1 MIVVLCVD
9 STKNIWSL
17 LLQNNGYKIIF
28 GDYIAVL
35 FIGIRG
41 MYKFG
46 LINME
51 VEMGDV
57 DTSDGKK
64 NNLVCFFEDCEVPF
78 RKDKDEIVYDNEPYS
93 ETGKMIKIEISG
105 PGEIDLK
112 NYMKGFLDEYRGK
125 LSGKNCLY
133 KCGSKL
139 AYGYSAA
146 SGKEKSNFYCDF
158 VSEEYIRG
166 TSIRFNK
173 IDDNNQEK
181 PSDLSYDRRFY
192 TGDFRRIV
200 ADAFFAI
207 YKQLCDKEI
216 QIDTISFYKDKE
228 KDPIT
233 SFTID
238 QESTKSEFDNW
249 NDDGYANFWCISK
262 NDSNSEIDSKKIGFP
277 ICLKYFESRYEE
289 CSSDFYYELVN
300 RKSGKELTRYL
311 NYYDIHNVAAK
322 SQYEVFNKAYN
333 IALFS
338 GEDKNWGKGIFYF
351 YNGELYP
358 KMVIKDSEIKIYD
371 VRSHF
376 RKKEQ
381 KLICE
386 YNVECD
392 NDDFQKIIKDYKNID
407 YKNFEQIC
415 MGEAFRA
422 YGSNSNYNNEFKL
435 EKNACFFK
443 NYSGSKNDFDSII
456 IKYEGEKTYNLV
468 DFDYY
473 WKGKLNSI
481 EIYFECED
489 GNSVVKII
497 NGSIYEAHFS
507 YKSQNI
513 EITYRIRDLKPSG
526 FTDRDLENLLNN
538 VDKFGVT
545 FKDQLKFVEDNIEII
560 GNIVKKLVSL
570 INDSQNE
577 NIVNYLVENSRDK
590 NELNIEDFEK
600 KLFEGLLP
608 DRTVTNQV
616 YDEVKK
622 WRKEKEEEKEDK
634 GNKHPKIPNLVIM
647 GSPGTGKTTLAKRI
661 AKCFSDNDDP
671 NDDVTKKEGNFY
683 QVSPSDLKGAYVGQ
697 TIPKVYDLLKGAS
710 EKKQIL
716 FLDEAYLLQE
726 DQFGREA
733 LAYLLPVMSGD
744 RKIIIK
750 EFEEIETDG
759 TKLKTGK
766 KIEAFNFVD
775 DGNGI
780 PPIWMAG
787 YEHQMRKTLSENPG
801 LYRRMVKLRLQS
813 PTASNLYENLMI
825 LADNNPKLKEKFGDQ
840 SIQKDIKNY
849 FIWAIARENSE
860 YFGNYAGV
868 QKFYE
873 TCEIREVAT
882 SNRAHDLIN
891 TIIEENKKEI
901 KAQYAA
907 VLSKNEKSRKFVVS
921 RDIDTTFKDVIGE
934 AVTKKLKPIVDM
946 LIDHEKY
953 YECGINVPKGALLV
967 GSPGTGKTLLARA
980 VAGEFQQ
987 SQKELDS
994 DKQIAFISVIG
1005 TELSTPEL
1013 VEELFSEAADYDA
1026 AIIFIDEI
1034 DSMGVKRE
1042 YSHNPEPMFQLL
1054 KEMDGFEQRTNI
1066 FVMAATN
1073 APEILDEALKRPGRF
1088 DRYIEVSY
1096 PTKEE
1101 RKAIIKMYVEKLKWF
1116 RYEQS
1121 KENSNDETNN
1131 VSSDVA
1137 NDNWDKLYNDIA
1149 NKTKSFTPAQLKNL
1163 INEAAI
1169 DFYSLTPAQLKKLIN
1184 EDALNEDSLR
1194 LDQLDVSLKLKAF
1207 ENLVNEKIEQ
1217 LIIGDKKPKPD
1228 EAKFSV
1234 EENKGCSAVAIHEVG
1249 HAMVCLLQ
1257 GMEPFEK
1264 ITILPRGNA
1273 LGYVTP
1279 SSNNS
1284 LWTKQDYLNQ
1294 IRALMG
1300 GRVAEELFYGE
1311 DDISVGAAQDI
1322 QSATKLAENMV
1333 AIFGMSEKI
1342 GVMSVKSD
1350 TSNFLGSVSKFECSE
1365 SFRYDVEIEV
1375 RNLLRTQLEIVREE
1389 LKKQKDIIK
1398 EMAET
1403 VYGVETM
1410 SGDDFKEKYNE
1421 KRKEIEESSKKL
1433 RDSVSYDA

>member
-1 MIVVLCVD
+1 
-9 STKNIWSL
+9 
-17 LLQNNGYKIIF
+17 
-28 GDYIAVL
+28 
-35 FIGIRG
+35 
-41 MYKFG
+41 
-46 LINME
+46 
-51 VEMGDV
+51 MGDEGKTGNDRTTHV
-57 DTSDGKK
+57 YTFTDYTVEIKKDNYYEGLGFRTVNVRNSD
-64 NNLVCFFEDCEVPF
+64 VIEDEEQKSIQLEITVSNY
-78 RKDKDEIVYDNEPYS
+78 KEDDKIQ
-93 ETGKMIKIEISG
+93 KI
-105 PGEIDLK
+105 
-112 NYMKGFLDEYRGK
+112 MKSFLAEYRGRMRK
-125 LSGKNCLY
+125 TPYSMYEDIRKDEC
-133 KCGSKL
+133 
-139 AYGYSAA
+139 YGYLPCSK
-146 SGKEKSNFYCDF
+146 GKDK
-158 VSEEYIRG
+158 IRTYDDYAG
-166 TSIRFNK
+166 ENK
-173 IDDNNQEK
+173 IHVTQIACDGITIPPHSQAK
-181 PSDLSYDRRFY
+181 FLYH

-200 ADAFFAI
+200 ADAFWVI
-207 YKQLCDKEI
+207 YKQLCEEDNIEIKSITFKKGGEQTTIEIDHWNTKE
-216 QIDTISFYKDKE
+216 
-228 KDPIT
+228 
-233 SFTID
+233 
-238 QESTKSEFDNW
+238 ESKKWD
-249 NDDGYANFWCISK
+249 DDGYVIFACRDNEETISK
-262 NDSNSEIDSKKIGFP
+262 KLGFP
-277 ICLKYFESRYEE
+277 ICLKECESHYEE
-289 CSSDFYYELVN
+289 ISSKQYYELMN
-300 RKSGKELTRYL
+300 YSSQNKEYIRNLK
-311 NYYDIHNVAAK
+311 YYA
-322 SQYEVFNKAYN
+322 SYKAIWKTTWKETYNQKEWYKKEWYN

-338 GEDKNWGKGIFYF
+338 GTDKKWGFGIFY
-351 YNGELYP
+351 YYDDKLCP
-358 KMVIKDSEIKIYD
+358 KMVINNNEIKVYD
-371 VRSHF
+371 IRYHF
-376 RKKEQ
+376 YRKEP
-381 KLICE
+381 KLIFSHNSE
-386 YNVECD
+386 KV
-392 NDDFQKIIKDYKNID
+392 NDDLKKIIEEYKTGESID
-407 YKNFEQIC
+407 INDFKQKCED
-415 MGEAFRA
+415 EAFRILGEEGNE
-422 YGSNSNYNNEFKL
+422 YGYILKKDDDVFCKTL
-435 EKNACFFK
+435 EDKK
-443 NYSGSKNDFDSII
+443 IV
-456 IKYEGEKTYNLV
+456 IKYNGMKTYD
-468 DFDYY
+468 DFYDRDYY
-473 WKGKLNSI
+473 WKGKRDSI
-481 EIYFECED
+481 EIHFNEKNSIVTIKSGDIVNSFFEYKVNGENVLRYTIQSIRAKKLESKQLNGLLKD
-489 GNSVVKII
+489 VGKI
-497 NGSIYEAHFS
+497 EKTF
-507 YKSQNI
+507 I
-513 EITYRIRDLKPSG
+513 E
-526 FTDRDLENLLNN
+526 
-538 VDKFGVT
+538 
-545 FKDQLKFVEDNIEII
+545 QLQFVENNIGAIGEIVDN
-560 GNIVKKLVSL
+560 LVSL
-570 INDSQNE
+570 IEDPKNKK
-577 NIVNYLVENSRDK
+577 IVNELVENSRDK

-622 WRKEKEEEKEDK
+622 WRKEKEEKEEKGK
-634 GNKHPKIPNLVIM
+634 GNKNPQIPNLVIM

-744 RKIIIK
+744 RKVIIK
-750 EFEEIETDG
+750 QSENIGEEGEVFNFEEGDH
-759 TKLKTGK
+759 
-766 KIEAFNFVD
+766 V
-775 DGNGI
+775 I

-934 AVTKKLKPIVDM
+934 AVTNKLKPIVDM

-967 GSPGTGKTLLARA
+967 GPPGTGKTLLARA

-987 SQKELDS
+987 FQKELDS

-1101 RKAIIKMYVEKLKWF
+1101 RKDIIKMYVEKLKWF
-1116 RYEQS
+1116 RS
-1121 KENSNDETNN
+1121 
-1131 VSSDVA
+1131 
-1137 NDNWDKLYNDIA
+1137 DNWDELYEDIA

-1169 DFYSLTPAQLKKLIN
+1169 DFYSLTPAQLEKLIN
-1184 EDALNEDSLR
+1184 EAALNEDSLR
-1194 LDQLDVSLKLKAF
+1194 LDQLYDSLKLNAF
-1207 ENLVNEKIEQ
+1207 EYLVNEKIEQ

-1273 LGYVTP
+1273 LGYVTQ

-1350 TSNFLGSVSKFECSE
+1350 ASNFLGSVSKFECSE

-1410 SGDDFKEKYNE
+1410 SGDDFKKEYNN
-1421 KRKEIEESSKKL
+1421 KRKEIEESSKEL

>member
-1 MIVVLCVD
+1 MGEGEIAANEANDIDANADNTLVYTFTDYTVIIKDKYDWKHGQYFKTHGSKCEEDEDKEDIDKKSIELRIACSEEGD
-9 STKNIWSL
+9 KIKEIMKSFLAEYRGRKSDKLDMWSDTRKSDCYGYLPYKN
-17 LLQNNGYKIIF
+17 G
-28 GDYIAVL
+28 
-35 FIGIRG
+35 
-41 MYKFG
+41 
-46 LINME
+46 
-51 VEMGDV
+51 
-57 DTSDGKK
+57 
-64 NNLVCFFEDCEVPF
+64 
-78 RKDKDEIVYDNEPYS
+78 KDEIRTYNDYVD
-93 ETGKMIKIEISG
+93 ETKIHVTKIECD
-105 PGEIDLK
+105 GELIKPHND
-112 NYMKGFLDEYRGK
+112 
-125 LSGKNCLY
+125 
-133 KCGSKL
+133 
-139 AYGYSAA
+139 A
-146 SGKEKSNFYCDF
+146 
-158 VSEEYIRG
+158 
-166 TSIRFNK
+166 K
-173 IDDNNQEK
+173 IE
-181 PSDLSYDRRFY
+181 FH

-200 ADAFFAI
+200 ADTFWVI
-207 YKQLCDKEI
+207 YKQLKDNDTNINIKSITFNKANKDSITFKIDSKRTKLEAKNDK
-216 QIDTISFYKDKE
+216 
-228 KDPIT
+228 
-233 SFTID
+233 
-238 QESTKSEFDNW
+238 W
-249 NDDGYANFWCISK
+249 DDGYVRFWCK
-262 NDSNSEIDSKKIGFP
+262 DNNNLKKIGFP
-277 ICLKYFESRYEE
+277 ICLKECESYYEE
-289 CSSDFYYELVN
+289 CSASLYYEL
-300 RKSGKELTRYL
+300 S
-311 NYYDIHNVAAK
+311 YYNEDNNTCRRNLDYYN
-322 SQYEVFNKAYN
+322 SYEVLTKLHCNTKQWYN

-338 GEDKNWGKGIFYF
+338 GEDQDLGKGIFY
-351 YNGELYP
+351 YHNDKLYP
-358 KMVIKDSEIKIYD
+358 KLVINESNLKVYNVRSTFWSEKEEVIFEYNTNNANDGFKNINIIEDCKKKEIKDI
-371 VRSHF
+371 
-376 RKKEQ
+376 
-381 KLICE
+381 
-386 YNVECD
+386 
-392 NDDFQKIIKDYKNID
+392 DFKNI
-407 YKNFEQIC
+407 EQIC
-415 MGEAFRA
+415 ENEAFRVIWEKTKNKIKNEHGFELQNKDVFSKTMENTPIVINFKGKKKNDEA
-422 YGSNSNYNNEFKL
+422 NSDYCWTGEQNTIEIDFKDKNSIVMIKSGDIINSGFVYKNHFTNKISSIITYKLTDDNLFRSL
-435 EKNACFFK
+435 EKA
-443 NYSGSKNDFDSII
+443 
-456 IKYEGEKTYNLV
+456 
-468 DFDYY
+468 
-473 WKGKLNSI
+473 
-481 EIYFECED
+481 
-489 GNSVVKII
+489 
-497 NGSIYEAHFS
+497 GSIGETFGE
-507 YKSQNI
+507 Q
-513 EITYRIRDLKPSG
+513 IR
-526 FTDRDLENLLNN
+526 
-538 VDKFGVT
+538 
-545 FKDQLKFVEDNIEII
+545 FVVDNIEVI
-560 GNIVKKLVSL
+560 GEIVDNLVSL
-570 INDSQNE
+570 IIEPQNE
-577 NIVNYLVENSRDK
+577 KIVKELVENSRDK

-622 WRKEKEEEKEDK
+622 WRKEKDK
-634 GNKHPKIPNLVIM
+634 IGGDPQIPNLVIM

-671 NDDVTKKEGNFY
+671 NDDNPKDDVTKKEGNFS
-683 QVSPSDLKGAYVGQ
+683 QVSPSDLKGAYIGQ
-697 TIPKVYDLLKGAS
+697 TIPKVYDLLKDAS
-710 EKKQIL
+710 ENKQIL

-744 RKIIIK
+744 RKTIIK
-750 EFEEIETDG
+750 ESEEIETNDAG
-759 TKLKTGK
+759 LVKKVK
-766 KIEAFNFVD
+766 KIETFNFKEK
-775 DGNGI
+775 GKGKGI

-825 LADNNPKLKEKFGDQ
+825 LADNNLELKKKFEDQ

-868 QKFYE
+868 QRFYE

-934 AVTKKLKPIVDM
+934 AVTNKLKPIVDM
-946 LIDHEKY
+946 LIDHERY

-967 GSPGTGKTLLARA
+967 GPPGTGKTLLARA

-1101 RKAIIKMYVEKLKWF
+1101 RKDIIKMYVEKLKWF
-1116 RYEQS
+1116 RDAQLTDDFL
-1121 KENSNDETNN
+1121 KN
-1131 VSSDVA
+1131 
-1137 NDNWDKLYNDIA
+1137 IA
-1149 NKTKSFTPAQLKNL
+1149 SETKSFTPAQLKNL

-1169 DFYSLTPAQLKKLIN
+1169 DFETK
-1184 EDALNEDSLR
+1184 DS
-1194 LDQLDVSLKLKAF
+1194 QKTVKEF
-1207 ENLVNEKIEQ
+1207 EEVVEEKIEQ
-1217 LIIGDKKPKPD
+1217 LKIGDKKPKPD
-1228 EAKFSV
+1228 GDEFSV

-1342 GVMSVKSD
+1342 GVMSVKND
-1350 TSNFLGSVSKFECSE
+1350 TSNFLGSVSKYECSE

-1398 EMAET
+1398 EMAEV

-1410 SGDDFKEKYNE
+1410 SGDEFKEKYNE

>member
-1 MIVVLCVD
+1 MGDEVQTDNKECRITCEYYDYL
-9 STKNIWSL
+9 SNSEMGL
-17 LLQNNGYKIIF
+17 NGL
-28 GDYIAVL
+28 GDYIKIV
-35 FIGIRG
+35 ISCRG
-41 MYKFG
+41 
-46 LINME
+46 
-51 VEMGDV
+51 V
-57 DTSDGKK
+57 S
-64 NNLVCFFEDCEVPF
+64 
-78 RKDKDEIVYDNEPYS
+78 YDNL
-93 ETGKMIKIEISG
+93 KKILRYIN
-105 PGEIDLK
+105 L
-112 NYMKGFLDEYRGK
+112 EYRGE
-125 LSGKNCLY
+125 NY
-133 KCGSKL
+133 KAPKDWVRM
-139 AYGYSAA
+139 GYNS
-146 SGKEKSNFYCDF
+146 SEKIVTYNDLDSITKKWKTTIIKYQ
-158 VSEEYIRG
+158 VEENEE
-166 TSIRFNK
+166 SI
-173 IDDNNQEK
+173 K
-181 PSDLSYDRRFY
+181 PSNNGMAETPFFV
-192 TGDFRRIV
+192 GDFRRIS
-200 ADAFFAI
+200 ADLIYVICCGTENVKNEEFKQVISKIKVEKIITGHIENGSPKEETYEIESLATKEILSHVQFKDNKGDVYTFPINFSRLNDLRVSYSSRFLDSSVNFFYQIYNENEKIDLDFCTI
-207 YKQLCDKEI
+207 YKFVYYFVDLFIGHYGDEYGLFYYYQNELHPFIALKKNKEEKIIATFTDVKRTFAEGQVQVIDNEYTLDNQYENLFESLGKNQLANSKDNCDKLLKLKRKLYHEI
-216 QIDTISFYKDKE
+216 YIKTEKKCSECIFVWNKKDEKWEYAKE
-228 KDPIT
+228 
-233 SFTID
+233 
-238 QESTKSEFDNW
+238 
-249 NDDGYANFWCISK
+249 G
-262 NDSNSEIDSKKIGFP
+262 
-277 ICLKYFESRYEE
+277 
-289 CSSDFYYELVN
+289 
-300 RKSGKELTRYL
+300 
-311 NYYDIHNVAAK
+311 
-322 SQYEVFNKAYN
+322 
-333 IALFS
+333 
-338 GEDKNWGKGIFYF
+338 
-351 YNGELYP
+351 
-358 KMVIKDSEIKIYD
+358 
-371 VRSHF
+371 
-376 RKKEQ
+376 
-381 KLICE
+381 
-386 YNVECD
+386 
-392 NDDFQKIIKDYKNID
+392 
-407 YKNFEQIC
+407 
-415 MGEAFRA
+415 
-422 YGSNSNYNNEFKL
+422 
-435 EKNACFFK
+435 
-443 NYSGSKNDFDSII
+443 II
-456 IKYEGEKTYNLV
+456 IKCKDCVCSGEYE
-468 DFDYY
+468 FCF
-473 WKGKLNSI
+473 
-481 EIYFECED
+481 EIDNKNITVGY
-489 GNSVVKII
+489 GNSVIHMTG
-497 NGSIYEAHFS
+497 NGDTCLWEYEDTEEKRFISLNDLYRLKGGRFS
-507 YKSQNI
+507 SHDFIKNYEKY
-513 EITYRIRDLKPSG
+513 T
-526 FTDRDLENLLNN
+526 
-538 VDKFGVT
+538 
-545 FKDQLKFVEDNIEII
+545 DNIKYVKDESKNFIDF
-560 GNIVKKLVSL
+560 VKKLKNF
-570 INDSQNE
+570 IDNNANNE
-577 NIVNYLVENSRDK
+577 ELKRIIRSERSESREISEIFCDIK
-590 NELNIEDFEK
+590 LNEKTLQDITD
-600 KLFEGLLP
+600 
-608 DRTVTNQV
+608 QV
-616 YDEVKK
+616 HIY
-622 WRKEKEEEKEDK
+622 KETQKV
-634 GNKHPKIPNLVIM
+634 PNLVIM
-647 GSPGTGKTTLAKRI
+647 GASGTGKTTLAKKI
-661 AKCFSDNDDP
+661 ADCFEGYVIDP
-671 NDDVTKKEGNFY
+671 L
-683 QVSPSDLKGAYVGQ
+683 SPSDLKGAYIGQ
-697 TIPKVYDLLKGAS
+697 TIPKVYDRLVDAS
-710 EKKQIL
+710 KNKKIL

-726 DQFGREA
+726 DRFGREA

-744 RKIIIK
+744 RKVIIK
-750 EFEEIETDG
+750 QSEDIGEEGEVFNFEEGDH
-759 TKLKTGK
+759 
-766 KIEAFNFVD
+766 V
-775 DGNGI
+775 I

-801 LYRRMVKLRLQS
+801 LYRRMVKLTLPS
-813 PTASNLYENLMI
+813 PNASDLYDNLTMLAGK
-825 LADNNPKLKEKFGDQ
+825 LADNSLKLKEIFEEQ
-840 SIQKDIKNY
+840 SIQKDVKNY
-849 FIWAIARENSE
+849 FIWAIARENAE

-868 QKFYE
+868 QKFFE
-873 TCEIREVAT
+873 TCKIRRVDNNNT
-882 SNRAHDLIN
+882 SSARVLIN
-891 TIIEENKKEI
+891 RIIEENKKEI

-934 AVTKKLKPIVDM
+934 AVTNKLKPIVDM
-946 LIDHEKY
+946 LIDHERY

-967 GSPGTGKTLLARA
+967 GPPGTGKTLLARA

-1101 RKAIIKMYVEKLKWF
+1101 RKDIIKMYVEKLKWF

-1137 NDNWDKLYNDIA
+1137 NDNWDELYENIA

-1169 DFYSLTPAQLKKLIN
+1169 DFYSLTPAQLKKLIKEAALN
-1184 EDALNEDSLR
+1184 EDSLRLDQLMNLIDEAALNEDSLR
-1194 LDQLDVSLKLKAF
+1194 LDQLDSSLKLIAF
-1207 ENLVNEKIEQ
+1207 EYLVNEKIEQ

-1398 EMAET
+1398 EMAEA

-1410 SGDDFKEKYNE
+1410 SGDDFKKKYNE

>member
-1 MIVVLCVD
+1 M
-9 STKNIWSL
+9 
-17 LLQNNGYKIIF
+17 GYEVQTDNKECRITCGYYDYPF
-28 GDYIAVL
+28 NSEKGLNELGDYIKIVISCKGESCADLKKILRYINLEYRVEKYKPPTDWVRMGYNSSKA
-35 FIGIRG
+35 IGEYI
-41 MYKFG
+41 
-46 LINME
+46 
-51 VEMGDV
+51 DV
-57 DTSDGKK
+57 DNITRKRKTTIIKYQVEGNEELIRPS
-64 NNLVCFFEDCEVPF
+64 NSVNAETTFFV
-78 RKDKDEIVYDNEPYS
+78 
-93 ETGKMIKIEISG
+93 
-105 PGEIDLK
+105 
-112 NYMKGFLDEYRGK
+112 
-125 LSGKNCLY
+125 
-133 KCGSKL
+133 
-139 AYGYSAA
+139 
-146 SGKEKSNFYCDF
+146 
-158 VSEEYIRG
+158 
-166 TSIRFNK
+166 
-173 IDDNNQEK
+173 
-181 PSDLSYDRRFY
+181 
-192 TGDFRRIV
+192 GDFRRIS
-200 ADAFFAI
+200 ADLI
-207 YKQLCDKEI
+207 YVICCGTENV
-216 QIDTISFYKDKE
+216 
-228 KDPIT
+228 
-233 SFTID
+233 
-238 QESTKSEFDNW
+238 KSEKFKQV
-249 NDDGYANFWCISK
+249 ISK
-262 NDSNSEIDSKKIGFP
+262 IKVEKIITGHIENGSLKEEEYVIAPKTIQENLSHVQFKDDKGDNEGDVYTFP
-277 ICLKYFESRYEE
+277 INFSRLNDLGASYSSRFWDSSVNFFYRIYSESENEKIDLDFCEE
-289 CSSDFYYELVN
+289 YKIEYCIVDLFIGHYNDEYGLFYY
-300 RKSGKELTRYL
+300 Y
-311 NYYDIHNVAAK
+311 
-322 SQYEVFNKAYN
+322 QNKVYPF
-333 IALFS
+333 IALK
-338 GEDKNWGKGIFYF
+338 KN
-351 YNGELYP
+351 
-358 KMVIKDSEIKIYD
+358 
-371 VRSHF
+371 
-376 RKKEQ
+376 KEQ
-381 KLICE
+381 KIIATLTDVNCIFKKKQVCKGE
-386 YNVECD
+386 YTLDNQYENLFKSLGKNQLAYSKDNRDMLLKLKRKLYHEIYIKTEKKCSECIFVW
-392 NDDFQKIIKDYKNID
+392 NKKD
-407 YKNFEQIC
+407 
-415 MGEAFRA
+415 
-422 YGSNSNYNNEFKL
+422 
-435 EKNACFFK
+435 EKWEYAK
-443 NYSGSKNDFDSII
+443 EGII
-456 IKYEGEKTYNLV
+456 IKCKDCVCSGEYEFCFAIDNKNITVGY
-468 DFDYY
+468 D
-473 WKGKLNSI
+473 
-481 EIYFECED
+481 
-489 GNSVVKII
+489 NSVIHMTG
-497 NGSIYEAHFS
+497 NGDTCLWEYEDTKEKRFISLNDLYRLKGGRFS
-507 YKSQNI
+507 SHDFIKNYEKY
-513 EITYRIRDLKPSG
+513 T
-526 FTDRDLENLLNN
+526 
-538 VDKFGVT
+538 
-545 FKDQLKFVEDNIEII
+545 DNIKYVKDESKNFIDF
-560 GNIVKKLVSL
+560 VKKLKNF
-570 INDSQNE
+570 IDNNTNNE
-577 NIVNYLVENSRDK
+577 ELKRIIRSERSESREISEIFCDIK
-590 NELNIEDFEK
+590 LNEKTLQDITD
-600 KLFEGLLP
+600 
-608 DRTVTNQV
+608 QV
-616 YDEVKK
+616 HIY
-622 WRKEKEEEKEDK
+622 KETQKV
-634 GNKHPKIPNLVIM
+634 PNLVIM
-647 GSPGTGKTTLAKRI
+647 GASGTGKTTLAKKI
-661 AKCFSDNDDP
+661 ADCFEGYVIDP
-671 NDDVTKKEGNFY
+671 L
-683 QVSPSDLKGAYVGQ
+683 SPSDLKGAYIGQ
-697 TIPKVYDLLKGAS
+697 TIPKVYDRLVDAS
-710 EKKQIL
+710 KNKKIL

-726 DQFGREA
+726 DRFGREA

-744 RKIIIK
+744 RKVIIK
-750 EFEEIETDG
+750 QSEDIGEEGEVFNFEEGDH
-759 TKLKTGK
+759 
-766 KIEAFNFVD
+766 V
-775 DGNGI
+775 I

-801 LYRRMVKLRLQS
+801 LYRRMVKLTLPS
-813 PTASNLYENLMI
+813 PNASDLYDNLTMLAGK
-825 LADNNPKLKEKFGDQ
+825 LADNNLKLKEIFEEQ
-840 SIQKDIKNY
+840 SIQKDVKNY
-849 FIWAIARENSE
+849 FIWAIARENAE

-868 QKFYE
+868 QKFFE
-873 TCEIREVAT
+873 TCKIRRVDKNNT
-882 SNRAHDLIN
+882 SSARVLIN
-891 TIIEENKKEI
+891 RIIEENKKEI

-934 AVTKKLKPIVDM
+934 AVTNKLKPIVDM
-946 LIDHEKY
+946 LIGHERY

-967 GSPGTGKTLLARA
+967 GPPGTGKTLLARA

-1101 RKAIIKMYVEKLKWF
+1101 RKDIIKMYVEKLKWF

-1137 NDNWDKLYNDIA
+1137 NDNWDELYENIA

-1169 DFYSLTPAQLKKLIN
+1169 DFYSLTPAQLKNLIN
-1184 EDALNEDSLR
+1184 EAALNEDSLRLDQLMNLIDEAALNEDSLR
-1194 LDQLDVSLKLKAF
+1194 LDQLDSSLKLIAF
-1207 ENLVNEKIEQ
+1207 EYLVNEKIEQ

-1410 SGDDFKEKYNE
+1410 SGDDFKKEYNK
-1421 KRKEIEESSKKL
+1421 KRKEIEESSKEL
-1433 RDSVSYDA
+1433 RDSVSYDK